1 MFENTKDLIAWIE
14 SQKRLTPKVSLERF
28 RKICALFGSP
38 EKKQK
43 YLHVGGTNGKGSTVA
58 YLKSILREAGYNV
71 GSYISPYVLSFNER
85 ISYNDVF
92 ISDDE
97 LLQLGNEI
105 LAKYPLL
112 EEEHLEKPSFFEFVT
127 LLAFLYFSR
136 IKDLDFVILEV
147 GLGGLLD
154 ATNIITP
161 LVSVI
166 TSISYDH
173 MNVLGNTLQEIALNK
188 LGIVKEGVPL
198 VTFAVPEIFPQI
210 REVTTEKKSPLI
222 LVDKQEIKNIEASL
236 EATVFDYREF
246 PRLKTRLLGFHQAE
260 NAALAVEVF
269 KILQKDYGLS
279 EEHLR
284 KGLAKTF
291 WPGRLQV
298 LATDPVILL
307 DGAHNIGGIESL
319 VGFLKTMKKDFLR
332 IVFAVS
338 HDKAKEA
345 MIPLLESVADEMV
358 FSQYSYKRSD
368 DAEILYALSK
378 HSHKRVEVDPEKLYR
393 EALGEKNVT
402 TVFCGSLYFVSDILR
417 IYNAYSRLR

>member
-1 MFENTKDLIAWIE
+1 MFKNAQDLIEWIE

-43 YLHVGGTNGKGSTVA
+43 YIHVGGTNGKGSTVA
-58 YLKSILREAGYNV
+58 YLKNILREAGYNV

-85 ISYNDVF
+85 ISFNDCF
-92 ISDDE
+92 ISDED
-97 LLQLGNEI
+97 LLSLGNEI
-105 LAKYPLL
+105 IAKYPLL
-112 EEEHLEKPSFFEFVT
+112 EAEELEKPSFFEFIT

-136 IKDLDFVILEV
+136 IENLDFVILEV

-154 ATNIITP
+154 ATNIVTP

-173 MNVLGNTLQEIALNK
+173 MSVLGNTLQEIALNK
-188 LGIVKEGVPL
+188 LGIVKPGVPL
-198 VTFAVPEIFPQI
+198 VTFSEAEILPQI
-210 REVTTEKKSPLI
+210 TEVTDAKKSPLF
-222 LVDKQEIKNIEASL
+222 LVAKQDICHIEASL
-236 EATVFDYREF
+236 EATIFDYKEYQK
-246 PRLKTRLLGFHQAE
+246 LKTPLLGFHQAE

-269 KILQKDYGLS
+269 KILQKDYRLT

-284 KGLAKTF
+284 NGLAKTI

-298 LATDPVILL
+298 LSKEPMILL
-307 DGAHNIGGIESL
+307 DGAHNIGGVQSLIE
-319 VGFLKTMKKDFLR
+319 FLKAIKKDRFLR

-358 FSQYSYKRSD
+358 FSRYSYKRSD
-368 DAEILYALSK
+368 DAQMLFMLSK
-378 HSHKRVEVDPEKLYR
+378 HSHKRVELDFEKLYH
-393 EALGEKNVT
+393 EALTDKNVM
-402 TVFCGSLYFVSDILR
+402 TVFCGSLYFVCDILR
-417 IYNAYSRLR
+417 IYQTK